1 MIIKVRKIG
10 NSAGIILSKSIM
22 EQCAIKYEVE
32 IEVKGDSIII
42 KPVQRKPR
50 ENWEESFIKAGSLT
64 DYSTIIPTISNN
76 FDDEEWVW

>member
-1 MIIKVRKIG
+1 MVIKVRKIG

-22 EQCAIKYEVE
+22 EQCAIKDEVK

-64 DYSTIIPTISNN
+64 DHSTIIPNISNN
-76 FDDEEWVW
+76 FDDEEWTW

>member
-10 NSAGIILSKSIM
+10 NSAGIILSKSII
-22 EQCAIKYEVE
+22 EQCAIKDEVK

-42 KPVQRKPR
+42 KPVPKKLR

-64 DYSTIIPTISNN
+64 DHSAILPTISNN
-76 FDDEEWVW
+76 FDDEEWTW